1 VLRQHQSF
9 FKRKKCAFA
18 QVELQY
24 LGYIISQKGVATDPS
39 KTEAMVKWHVPTS
52 VTKLR
57 GFLGLTGYYK
67 KFVRYYGTLAK
78 PLIGLLQGKKAWL
91 WTDEAQLAFE
101 KLKHAMTHTHV
112 LALPRCAFFG

>member
-9 FKRKKCAFA
+9 FNRKKCSFA

-24 LGYIISQKGVATDPS
+24 LGHIISQKGVATDPS
-39 KTEAMVKWHVPTS
+39 KTEAMVKWPIPTS

-67 KFVRYYGTLAK
+67 KFVRHYGTLAK
-78 PLIGLLQGKKAWL
+78 PL
-91 WTDEAQLAFE
+91 T
-101 KLKHAMTHTHV
+101 
-112 LALPRCAFFG
+112 